1 MLKAE
6 LAELKLYLQKVKD
19 ICKNNDDLCINCPF
33 VVKDKGFSP
42 ICPFRDVPELWL
54 IDKMKEGD

>member
-6 LAELKLYLQKVKD
+6 LVELKLYLQKVKD
-19 ICKNNDDLCINCPF
+19 ICKNNDDLCISCPF
-33 VVKDKGFSP
+33 VVKENGISP
-42 ICPFRDVPELWL
+42 VCVFRDIPETWL